1 LEPVL
6 GRPIEDVR
14 DLVARIAALERAG
27 AGVVVY
33 PDADER
39 IHDRL
44 RGVHLAGS
52 PAGCAGARRTTR
64 YAPVCSTASCG
75 PIRWRG
81 SPSLSRPAAPSSP
94 RRSDELDR
102 ERRLASA
109 SGELLGAAFKLL
121 GELVLDPHDESMAE
135 RVGAEIRR
143 GLEACVAE
151 VGGRPADPHRR
162 ASRPGQ
168 PRRGGGVSGPATRG
182 GGAVQAPEGAP
193 EPLASIS

>member
-1 LEPVL
+1 ML

-121 GELVLDPHDESMAE
+121 GELVLDHTTSRWRSELARRS
-135 RVGAEIRR
+135 GA
-143 GLEACVAE
+143 VS
-151 VGGRPADPHRR
+151 RPASPRSEDGRR
-162 ASRPGQ
+162 TLTVELPDRVSLDEVAASLARLL
-168 PRRGGGVSGPATRG
+168 AA